1 MPSKARPSRIPIPFD
16 ELGAPAARA
25 LQSAGYKTL
34 GQLTRRT
41 EREIA
46 ALHGVGPHAINV
58 LRKHMLLNK
67 LAFAKQ

>member
-1 MPSKARPSRIPIPFD
+1 MPQKRTSPPIPIPFD

-34 GQLTRRT
+34 GQLTRRS

-46 ALHGVGPHAINV
+46 VLHGVGPHAINV
-58 LRKHMLLNK
+58 LRRHLRLNR